1 MTGCAVAANAVLER
15 LRTEVP
21 ALYEVWHSD
30 PLKEDDPTPPREVQR
45 FGHIVV
51 EAYQSDV
58 RDEVPVLFGLVEGIL
73 QGDDPDVRHVVAQ
86 DLLET
91 IQTVATHHDFDP
103 EAFHP
108 HLGPNSQRAWSPLD
122 SIGGQAMFWIVLAI
136 LLTVSATLNAYQVV
150 AADDPSTQWMRGG
163 FSLVFLLLAALSV
176 RRGLAERSSSL
187 DCPSGG

>member
-1 MTGCAVAANAVLER
+1 MTGCAVAVNAVLAR

-30 PLKEDDPTPPREVQR
+30 PLKGDDPTPPREVQR

-58 RDEVPVLFGLVEGIL
+58 RDEVQVLFGLVEGIL
-73 QGDDPDVRHVVAQ
+73 QD
-86 DLLET
+86 
-91 IQTVATHHDFDP
+91 
-103 EAFHP
+103 
-108 HLGPNSQRAWSPLD
+108 LGPNSQRAWSPLD
-122 SIGGQAMFWIVLAI
+122 SIGGQSMFWIVLAI